1 MKLITLTTP
10 QLDTA
15 ALSAICAPGDCIL
28 LRQDA
33 VYLCLQPALALPV
46 PLLALASDVQ
56 WRNIEPQAKVEL
68 IDDARWVELCAS
80 ANQNLLWN

>member
-1 MKLITLTTP
+1 MKLITLTKP
-10 QLDTA
+10 LLDTT
-15 ALSAICAPGDCIL
+15 ALSAICAPGDSIL

-33 VYLCLQPALALPV
+33 VYLCLQPGLTLPV
-46 PLLALASDVQ
+46 PVLALASDVQ
-56 WRNIEPQAKVEL
+56 WRNIEPQAKIEL